1 MDKRQPGP
9 VDLDVKSQA
18 PWKLKILILSW
29 EFPPNIVGGL
39 SRHVVGL
46 STHLAENGHEV
57 HVLTAGKTSL
67 PTFEMV
73 HGINVHRVRPINAND
88 DHFLSWIAGLNLAM
102 AFKAEQLAEEVD
114 FDIIHAHDWL
124 VGAAAISLKESLGI
138 PLLTTIHATEH
149 GRNNGIYTEIQ
160 QFIHEKEQ
168 QLILESDQI
177 IVCSEYMKEEL
188 KKVFTLH
195 VERMAVIPN
204 GIEPLTVNRQI
215 AEVMPVLK
223 DKKYIFSIGR
233 IVEEKGFETII
244 EAAAIAKEK
253 KKQDFVF
260 VIAGKGPMQKEYQKQ
275 VSELGLEDHVT
286 FIGFVTDE
294 QRNALIQ
301 GCELAVIPS
310 LYEPFGIVVLET
322 MVLGKPTIVSNIGG
336 MKGIIKHL
344 QTGMLMVPGNPQS
357 LIEQIEFLFNQPEK
371 AKEIG
376 SRGKQIVQRLYGWK
390 RIAAET
396 VRIMEDTLLSQRVN
410 ETEQQSVP
418 KNEK

>member
-1 MDKRQPGP
+1 MDKRQLGP

-29 EFPPNIVGGL
+29 EFPPNMVGGL

-57 HVLTAGKTSL
+57 HVLTAGKNSL
-67 PTFEMV
+67 PTFEMMD
-73 HGINVHRVRPINAND
+73 GINVHRVRPINEND

-124 VGAAAISLKESLGI
+124 VGAAAISLKELLGI

-160 QFIHEKEQ
+160 QFIHEKEH

-177 IVCSEYMKEEL
+177 IVCSEFMKEEL
-188 KKVFTLH
+188 KKVFTLQ
-195 VERMAVIPN
+195 VERMVVIPN

-215 AEVMPVLK
+215 TEVMPVLK

-233 IVEEKGFETII
+233 IVEEKGFETLI
-244 EAAAIAKEK
+244 EAAAIAKENK
-253 KKQDFVF
+253 KHDFVF
-260 VIAGKGPMQKEYQKQ
+260 VIAGKGPMQKEYQKR
-275 VSELGLEDHVT
+275 VSELGLEEHVT
-286 FIGFVTDE
+286 FIGYVTDE

-310 LYEPFGIVVLET
+310 LYEPFGIVVLES
-322 MVLGKPTIVSNIGG
+322 MVLGKPTIVSNTGG

-344 QTGMLMVPGNPQS
+344 QTGMLMVPGDPQS
-357 LIEQIEFLFNQPEK
+357 LMEQIEFLFNQPEK
-371 AKEIG
+371 AVEIG
-376 SRGKQIVQRLYGWK
+376 NRGKQIVQSLYGWK

-396 VRIMEDTLLSQRVN
+396 SRVMEDTLLSQRVN
-410 ETEQQSVP
+410 EKDRKTAP
-418 KNEK
+418 NK

>member
-1 MDKRQPGP
+1 MNKRLPESSNP
-9 VDLDVKSQA
+9 ERKPQA
-18 PWKLKILILSW
+18 AWKLKLLILSW
-29 EFPPNIVGGL
+29 EFPPNIIGGL

-46 STHLAENGHEV
+46 STHLSEQGHEV
-57 HVLTAGKTSL
+57 HVLTAGKHNL
-67 PTFEMV
+67 PSFEVMN
-73 HGINVHRVRPINAND
+73 GIFVHRVRPVNEYD

-102 AFKAEQLAEEVD
+102 AFKAEQLAEEID
-114 FDIIHAHDWL
+114 FDLIHAHDWL
-124 VGAAAISLKESLGI
+124 VGAAAISLKELLRV

-149 GRNNGIYTEIQ
+149 GRNNGIFTEMQ

-168 QLILESDQI
+168 QLMIESDQI
-177 IVCSEYMKEEL
+177 IVCSEFMKDEINQ
-188 KKVFTLH
+188 VFTSQNKNIT
-195 VERMAVIPN
+195 VIPN
-204 GIEPLTVNRQI
+204 GIEPLIVDKKVSQVFPELT
-215 AEVMPVLK
+215 

-253 KKQDFVF
+253 KLNFIF
-260 VIAGKGPMQKEYQKQ
+260 VIAGKGPMLTEYQNQ
-275 VSELGLEDHVT
+275 VKGRGLESYVS
-286 FIGFVTDE
+286 FVGYVTDD
-294 QRNALIQ
+294 QRNALIE

-322 MVLGKPTIVSNIGG
+322 MVLGKPTVVSNTGG

-357 LIEQIEFLFNQPEK
+357 LLEQIDFLINQPEK

-376 SRGKQIVQRLYGWK
+376 SRGKQIVHSLYGWN

-396 VRIMEDTLLSQRVN
+396 SRIMEDTVLRQRVN
-410 ETEQQSVP
+410 EKVQGASP
-418 KNEK
+418 NN